1 LRPFRFPSISP
12 LKGNAGL
19 LRNSETGSRC
29 SLWKNASENEVDIAL
44 MALVVLL
51 GMIMENSFECKRAL
65 VASDFRHL
73 HKWPAIQQNFLS
85 KFLGMIPFIRA
96 TWK

>member
-1 LRPFRFPSISP
+1 MSP

-19 LRNSETGSRC
+19 LRKSKTGSRC
-29 SLWKNASENEVDIAL
+29 SLWKNPSENGVDIAL
-44 MALVVLL
+44 MALVVSL
-51 GMIMENSFECKRAL
+51 GMTTENAFDWRRAL
-65 VASDFRHL
+65 VGSDFPDL
-73 HKWPAIQQNFLS
+73 HKWPAIQQNFLR